1 MGRKQND
8 QSKPCV
14 TCGES
19 KRIHAKGMCSS
30 CTAKKYRST
39 EGGKIAMAKYNATK
53 GKEARERYYKK
64 NGIIRTPR
72 PVKKDCGCGSPSSV
86 KGLCRKCY
94 YKSYYRKTE
103 YPESGIDIN
112 AIFNDVI
119 GYMELGLPIYKS
131 VKKSGLKEPATF
143 YRLISVEQKAKL
155 DAYREL
161 KRIIK
166 KEFKTYGR

>member
-53 GKEARERYYKK
+53 GKEARARYYKK
-64 NGIIRTPR
+64 KGITRTPR
-72 PVKKDCGCGSPSSV
+72 PIKKDCECGSPSV
-86 KGLCRKCY
+86 ANGLCRKCY
-94 YKSYYRKTE
+94 YKDYYENPK
-103 YPESGIDIN
+103 PSNSKIDIDTV
-112 AIFNDVI
+112 FNDVI
-119 GYMELGLPIYKS
+119 GYMELGLPVYKS
-131 VKKSGLKEPATF
+131 IKKSGLKAPSTF

-161 KRIIK
+161 KRIVK
-166 KEFKTYGR
+166 KEFRTYGR